1 VAGKREH
8 LVGGEADGGLG
19 IQNAAVEGL
28 DGLQVMVKD
37 LDAVDALVI
46 QDGKGVCGRWRM
58 AKGFAAGGGFLARPT
73 P

>member
-1 VAGKREH
+1 
-8 LVGGEADGGLG
+8 
-19 IQNAAVEGL
+19 
-28 DGLQVMVKD
+28 MVKD

-58 AKGFAAGGGFLARPT
+58 AKAFAAGGGFLARPT